1 MFTLQYKLIALAVI
15 LVLLG
20 GYYVYAEARITSLKK
35 HNISLQS
42 DLEHSKAAIFFLEE
56 QRDRQNR
63 EISLLTDKN
72 ADAEN
77 ILRLIIAN
85 SKKINIVN
93 SSKASRADA
102 ILVQNQ
108 INQQIQEIIKKL
120 INETTHN

>member
-1 MFTLQYKLIALAVI
+1 MFAFTLQYKLIALAVI

-72 ADAEN
+72 AEAEN
-77 ILRLIIAN
+77 
-85 SKKINIVN
+85 S
-93 SSKASRADA
+93 
-102 ILVQNQ
+102 
-108 INQQIQEIIKKL
+108 
-120 INETTHN
+120 